1 MRKYLFLVAT
11 ATVLGFSSC
20 SEEDCN
26 HAGEGNSTIG
36 YSEIAGSWYDPI
48 ENEEVK
54 YTENGTFHDKYA
66 NNYRASHTEGR
77 YEINA
82 NKLTYTYKLMGQNQ
96 FTDFTL
102 TDYKPDYSISL
113 YSEKTG
119 RTVLYRIS
127 NIVNLDLGAEA
138 ELPCIG
144 LECTDS
150 RIVSIKDGLTAKSN
164 GMKGTVYI
172 KNLKGTYVKVTVGND
187 IDDLWMDYTKAIG
200 LTVAEMKDL
209 LGTPDELTENDAF
222 YTGVNTTHDMIK
234 YVGFSIENGVV
245 AGLGIFFKDGIS
257 EEEITTYLKDK
268 YFYNTEMGL
277 FTSHKS
283 LTASIFVAKYMK
295 DTNTLIFQKRPV
307 NIFDFTVL
315 FAKSRA
321 EIDRNFTGQQP
332 LAEAIDSVRY
342 AIPENSDLDLDYA
355 SFYFR
360 GKGRLMN
367 SFAVHYKESVS
378 PEDVTKYLKTKYEF
392 LQEIEMKGRKAE
404 VYQNSS
410 STYSIF
416 HYRDD
421 NRIEYY
427 DLTQQEITSSLFQQY
442 LPALGMTTSEFNSK
456 YPGGF
461 HYKNVIFFEMDNQY
475 AKQLYFIVS
484 ANSTISQYFFQL
496 NDDVDIKAIKEELN
510 AEFHLLSTYPDKA
523 QTTWINTEN
532 KADAT
537 IGVQLY
543 ENEKK
548 LYFFYLGE
556 TSK

>member
-1 MRKYLFLVAT
+1 MRKYLFLVAA

-36 YSEIAGSWYDPI
+36 YSEIAGSWYDPM

-66 NNYRASHTEGR
+66 NHYRASHTEGR

-96 FTDFTL
+96 FSDFTL
-102 TDYKPDYSISL
+102 IDYKPDYSISL
-113 YSEKTG
+113 YSEKIG
-119 RTVLYRIS
+119 KTVLYRIS
-127 NIVNLDLGAEA
+127 NVVNLDLGAEA
-138 ELPCIG
+138 ELPCSG
-144 LECTDS
+144 LESTDS
-150 RIVSIKDGLTAKSN
+150 RIVSIDGTTAKSN
-164 GMKGTVYI
+164 GMKGTVYL
-172 KNLKGTYVKVTVGND
+172 KNAQGTYVKVMVGND

-245 AGLGIFFKDGIS
+245 TGLGLFFKDGIS

-268 YFYNTEMGL
+268 YFYNTEMGM

-283 LTASIFVAKYMK
+283 LTASIFVAQYKE

-307 NIFDFTVL
+307 NIPDYTVL

-321 EIDRNFTGQQP
+321 DIDDIFAGQQP
-332 LAEAIDSVRY
+332 LAEANDSVRY
-342 AIPENSDLDLDYA
+342 AIPEDSDWDLDYA

-367 SFAVHYKESVS
+367 SFAVHCKEGVS
-378 PEDVTKYLKTKYEF
+378 PEDVTKYLNSMYEF
-392 LQEIEMKGRKAE
+392 IQEIDLNGRKADL
-404 VYQNSS
+404 YQNSS
-410 STYSIF
+410 YTYSIF

-427 DLTQQEITSSLFQQY
+427 DLNQQEITSSLFQQY
-442 LPALGMTTSEFNSK
+442 LPALGMTKTDFESK
-456 YPGGF
+456 YPGGYA
-461 HYKNVIFFEMDNQY
+461 YKNVIFFEMDNQY
-475 AKQLYFIVS
+475 AKQLYFVVS
-484 ANSTISQYFFQL
+484 DNSIISKYFFVL
-496 NDDVDIKAIKEELN
+496 NDDVDMKALKEELSS
-510 AEFHLLSTYPDKA
+510 EFHFLNTNSDKT

-532 KADAT
+532 REDAT

-543 ENEKK
+543 ENDKQ

-556 TSK
+556 P

>member
-1 MRKYLFLVAT
+1 MRKYLFLVAA

-96 FTDFTL
+96 FSDFTL

-113 YSEKTG
+113 YSEKIG
-119 RTVLYRIS
+119 KTVLYRIS
-127 NIVNLDLGAEA
+127 NVVNLDLGAEA
-138 ELPCIG
+138 ELPCSG
-144 LECTDS
+144 LESTDS
-150 RIVSIKDGLTAKSN
+150 RIVSIDGTTAKSN
-164 GMKGTVYI
+164 GMKGTVYL
-172 KNLKGTYVKVTVGND
+172 KNAQGTYVKVIVGND

-245 AGLGIFFKDGIS
+245 TGVGLFFKDGIS

-268 YFYNTEMGL
+268 YFYNTEMGM

-283 LTASIFVAKYMK
+283 LTASIFVAQYKE

-307 NIFDFTVL
+307 NIPDYTVL

-321 EIDRNFTGQQP
+321 DIDDIFAGQQP
-332 LAEAIDSVRY
+332 LAEANDSVRY
-342 AIPENSDLDLDYA
+342 AIPEDSDWDLDYA

-378 PEDVTKYLKTKYEF
+378 PEEVTKYLNSRYEF
-392 LQEIEMKGRKAE
+392 IQEIDLNGRKADL
-404 VYQNSS
+404 YQNSS
-410 STYSIF
+410 YTYSIF

-427 DLTQQEITSSLFQQY
+427 DLNQQEITSSLFQQY
-442 LPALGMTTSEFNSK
+442 LPALGMTKTDFESK
-456 YPGGF
+456 YPGGYA
-461 HYKNVIFFEMDNQY
+461 YKNVIFFEMDNQY
-475 AKQLYFIVS
+475 AKKLYFVVS
-484 ANSTISQYFFQL
+484 DNSIISKYFFVL
-496 NDDVDIKAIKEELN
+496 NDDVDMKALKEELSS
-510 AEFHLLSTYPDKA
+510 EFHFLNTNSDKG

-532 KADAT
+532 RADAT

-543 ENEKK
+543 ENDKQ

-556 TSK
+556 P

>member
-1 MRKYLFLVAT
+1 MRKYLFLVAA

-96 FTDFTL
+96 FSDFTL

-113 YSEKTG
+113 YSEKIG
-119 RTVLYRIS
+119 KTVLYRIS
-127 NIVNLDLGAEA
+127 NVVNLDLGDEA
-138 ELPCIG
+138 ELPCSG
-144 LECTDS
+144 LESTDS
-150 RIVSIKDGLTAKSN
+150 RIVSIDGTTAKSN
-164 GMKGTVYI
+164 GMKGTVYL
-172 KNLKGTYVKVTVGND
+172 KNAQGTYVKVMVGND

-245 AGLGIFFKDGIS
+245 TGLGLFFKDGIS

-268 YFYNTEMGL
+268 YFYNTEMGM

-283 LTASIFVAKYMK
+283 LTASIFVAQYKE

-307 NIFDFTVL
+307 NIPDFTVL

-321 EIDRNFTGQQP
+321 DIDDIFAGQQP
-332 LAEAIDSVRY
+332 LAEANDSVRY
-342 AIPENSDLDLDYA
+342 AIPEDSDWDLDYA

-367 SFAVHYKESVS
+367 SFAVHCKEGVS
-378 PEDVTKYLKTKYEF
+378 PEDVTKYLNSRYEF
-392 LQEIEMKGRKAE
+392 IQEIDLNGRKADL
-404 VYQNSS
+404 YQNSS
-410 STYSIF
+410 YTYSIF

-427 DLTQQEITSSLFQQY
+427 DLNQQEITSSLFQQY
-442 LPALGMTTSEFNSK
+442 LPALGMTKTDFESK
-456 YPGGF
+456 YPGGYP
-461 HYKNVIFFEMDNQY
+461 YKNVIFFDMDNQY
-475 AKQLYFIVS
+475 AKQLYFVVS
-484 ANSTISQYFFQL
+484 DNSIISKYFFVL
-496 NDDVDIKAIKEELN
+496 NDDVDMKALKEELSS
-510 AEFHLLSTYPDKA
+510 EFHFLNTNSDKG
-523 QTTWINTEN
+523 QTTWINTEDR
-532 KADAT
+532 ADAT

-543 ENEKK
+543 ENDKQ

-556 TSK
+556 P

>member
-1 MRKYLFLVAT
+1 MRKYLFLVAA

-96 FTDFTL
+96 FSDFTL
-102 TDYKPDYSISL
+102 TDYKPDYSITL
-113 YSEKTG
+113 YSDKIG
-119 RTVLYRIS
+119 KTVLYRIS
-127 NIVNLDLGAEA
+127 NVVNLDLGAEA
-138 ELPCIG
+138 ELPCSG
-144 LECTDS
+144 LESTDS
-150 RIVSIKDGLTAKSN
+150 RIVSIDGTTAKSN
-164 GMKGTVYI
+164 GMKGTVYL
-172 KNLKGTYVKVTVGND
+172 KNAQGTYVKVMVGND
-187 IDDLWMDYTKAIG
+187 IDDLWMDYSKAIG

-209 LGTPDELTENDAF
+209 LGTPDELTEKDAF

-245 AGLGIFFKDGIS
+245 VGLGIFFKAGIS
-257 EEEITTYLKDK
+257 EEEIINYLKDK

-283 LTASIFVAKYMK
+283 LTASIFVAQYKK

-307 NIFDFTVL
+307 NIPDYTVL

-321 EIDRNFTGQQP
+321 DIDLIFTGQQP
-332 LAEAIDSVRY
+332 LAEAKDSVRY
-342 AIPENSDLDLDYA
+342 AIPENSDWDLDYA

-367 SFAVHYKESVS
+367 SFAVHCKEGVS
-378 PEDVTKYLKTKYEF
+378 PEDVTKYLNSRYEF
-392 LQEIEMKGRKAE
+392 IQEIDLNGKKADL
-404 VYQNSS
+404 YQNSGY
-410 STYSIF
+410 TYSIF

-427 DLTQQEITSSLFQQY
+427 DLNQQEITSSLFQQY
-442 LPALGMTTSEFNSK
+442 LPTLGMTKTDFESK
-456 YPGGF
+456 YPGGYP
-461 HYKNVIFFEMDNQY
+461 YKNVIFFDMDNQY
-475 AKQLYFIVS
+475 AKQLYFVVS
-484 ANSTISQYFFQL
+484 DNSIISKYFFVL
-496 NDDVDIKAIKEELN
+496 NDDVDMKALKEELN
-510 AEFHLLSTYPDKA
+510 GEFHFLNTNPDKA

-532 KADAT
+532 REDAT

-543 ENEKK
+543 ENDKQ

-556 TSK
+556 Q

>member
-119 RTVLYRIS
+119 KTVLYRIS

-138 ELPCIG
+138 ELPCFG
-144 LECTDS
+144 LESTDS
-150 RIVSIKDGLTAKSN
+150 RIVSIDGITAKSN
-164 GMKGTVYI
+164 GMNGTVYI
-172 KNLKGTYVKVTVGND
+172 KNAQGTYVKVTVGND
-187 IDDLWMDYTKAIG
+187 IDDLWMDYSKAIG
-200 LTVAEMKDL
+200 LTVAEMKDM

-295 DTNTLIFQKRPV
+295 DSNTLIFQKRPV
-307 NIFDFTVL
+307 NIPDFTVM

-321 EIDRNFTGQQP
+321 EINRNFTGQQP

-392 LQEIEMKGRKAE
+392 LQEIEVMGRKAE
-404 VYQNSS
+404 AYQNSS
-410 STYSIF
+410 STYTIF
-416 HYRDD
+416 HYRDE

-484 ANSTISQYFFQL
+484 ANSTISQYYFQL
-496 NDDVDIKAIKEELN
+496 NDDVDIKAVKEELN
-510 AEFHLLSTYPDKA
+510 AEFHLLSTNPDKA

>member
-1 MRKYLFLVAT
+1 MRKYLFLVAA

-96 FTDFTL
+96 FSDFTL

-113 YSEKTG
+113 YSEKIG
-119 RTVLYRIS
+119 KTVLYRIS
-127 NIVNLDLGAEA
+127 NVVNLDLGAEA
-138 ELPCIG
+138 ELPCSG
-144 LECTDS
+144 LESTDS
-150 RIVSIKDGLTAKSN
+150 RIVSIDGTTAKSN
-164 GMKGTVYI
+164 GMKGTVYL
-172 KNLKGTYVKVTVGND
+172 KNAQGTYVKVMVGND

-245 AGLGIFFKDGIS
+245 TGLGIFFKDGIS

-268 YFYNTEMGL
+268 YFYNTEMGM

-283 LTASIFVAKYMK
+283 LTASIFVAQYKK

-307 NIFDFTVL
+307 NIPDYTVL

-321 EIDRNFTGQQP
+321 DIDDIFAGQQP
-332 LAEAIDSVRY
+332 LAEANDSVRY
-342 AIPENSDLDLDYA
+342 AIPEDSDWELDYA

-367 SFAVHYKESVS
+367 SFAVHCKEGVS
-378 PEDVTKYLKTKYEF
+378 PEDVTKYLNSMYEF
-392 LQEIEMKGRKAE
+392 IQEIDLNGRKADL
-404 VYQNSS
+404 YQNSS
-410 STYSIF
+410 YTYSIF

-427 DLTQQEITSSLFQQY
+427 DLNQQEITSSLFQQY
-442 LPALGMTTSEFNSK
+442 LPALGMTKTDFETK
-456 YPGGF
+456 YPGGYA
-461 HYKNVIFFEMDNQY
+461 YKNVIFFEMDNQY
-475 AKQLYFIVS
+475 AKQLYFVVS
-484 ANSTISQYFFQL
+484 DNSIISKYFFVL
-496 NDDVDIKAIKEELN
+496 NDDVDMKALKEELSS
-510 AEFHLLSTYPDKA
+510 EFHFLNTNSDKG

-532 KADAT
+532 RADAT

-543 ENEKK
+543 ENDKQ

-556 TSK
+556 P

>member
-96 FTDFTL
+96 FSDFTL
-102 TDYKPDYSISL
+102 TDYKPDYSITL
-113 YSEKTG
+113 YSDKIG
-119 RTVLYRIS
+119 KTVLYRIS
-127 NIVNLDLGAEA
+127 NVVNIDLGAEA
-138 ELPCIG
+138 ELPCSG
-144 LECTDS
+144 LESTDS
-150 RIVSIKDGLTAKSN
+150 RIVSIDGTTAKSN
-164 GMKGTVYI
+164 GMKGTVYL
-172 KNLKGTYVKVTVGND
+172 KNAQGTYVKVIVGND
-187 IDDLWMDYTKAIG
+187 IDDLWMDYSKAIG

-245 AGLGIFFKDGIS
+245 TGLGLFFKDGIS
-257 EEEITTYLKDK
+257 EEEITEYLKDK

-283 LTASIFVAKYMK
+283 LTASIFVAQYMK

-307 NIFDFTVL
+307 NIPDYTVL

-321 EIDRNFTGQQP
+321 DIDRIFTGQQP
-332 LAEAIDSVRY
+332 LAEAKDSVRY
-342 AIPENSDLDLDYA
+342 AIPENSDWDLDYA

-367 SFAVHYKESVS
+367 SFAIHYKESVS
-378 PEDVTKYLKTKYEF
+378 PEDVTKHLKSKYEF
-392 LQEIEMKGRKAE
+392 LQEIEMMGRKAE
-404 VYQNSS
+404 MYQNSS
-410 STYSIF
+410 STYTIF

-427 DLTQQEITSSLFQQY
+427 DLTQQEITSSLFQKH
-442 LPALGMTTSEFNSK
+442 LPALGMTTSEFESK

-461 HYKNVIFFEMDNQY
+461 LYKNVIFFEMDNQY
-475 AKQLYFIVS
+475 AKQLYFVVS
-484 ANSTISQYFFQL
+484 DNSTISQYFFVL
-496 NDDVDIKAIKEELN
+496 NDDVDMKAMKEELN
-510 AEFHLLSTYPDKA
+510 GEFHFLNTNPDKA

-532 KADAT
+532 REDAT

-543 ENEKK
+543 ENENR

-556 TSK
+556 SSK

>member
-1 MRKYLFLVAT
+1 MRKYLFLVAA

-96 FTDFTL
+96 FSDFTL

-113 YSEKTG
+113 YSEKIG
-119 RTVLYRIS
+119 KTVLYRIS
-127 NIVNLDLGAEA
+127 NVVNLDLGAEA
-138 ELPCIG
+138 ELPCSG
-144 LECTDS
+144 LESTDS
-150 RIVSIKDGLTAKSN
+150 RIVSIDGTTAKSN
-164 GMKGTVYI
+164 GMKGTVYL
-172 KNLKGTYVKVTVGND
+172 KNAQGTYVKVMVGND

-200 LTVAEMKDL
+200 LTVAGMKDL
-209 LGTPDELTENDAF
+209 LGTPDELTEKDAF

-245 AGLGIFFKDGIS
+245 TGLGLFFKDGIS

-268 YFYNTEMGL
+268 YFYNTEMGM

-283 LTASIFVAKYMK
+283 LTASIFVAQYKE

-307 NIFDFTVL
+307 NIPDYTVL

-321 EIDRNFTGQQP
+321 DIDDIFAGQQP
-332 LAEAIDSVRY
+332 LAEANDSVRY
-342 AIPENSDLDLDYA
+342 AIPEDSDWDLDYA

-367 SFAVHYKESVS
+367 SFAVHCKEGVS
-378 PEDVTKYLKTKYEF
+378 PEDVTKYLNSRYEF
-392 LQEIEMKGRKAE
+392 IQEIDLNGRKADL
-404 VYQNSS
+404 YQNSS
-410 STYSIF
+410 YTYSIF

-427 DLTQQEITSSLFQQY
+427 DLTQQEMTSSLFQQY
-442 LPALGMTTSEFNSK
+442 LPALGMTKTDFESK
-456 YPGGF
+456 YPGGYA
-461 HYKNVIFFEMDNQY
+461 YKNVIFFDMDNQY
-475 AKQLYFIVS
+475 AKQLYFVVS
-484 ANSTISQYFFQL
+484 DNSIISKYFFVL
-496 NDDVDIKAIKEELN
+496 NDDVDMKALKEELSS
-510 AEFHLLSTYPDKA
+510 EFHFLNTNPDKA

-532 KADAT
+532 RADAT

-543 ENEKK
+543 ENDKQ

-556 TSK
+556 P

>member
-1 MRKYLFLVAT
+1 MRKYLFLVAA

-66 NNYRASHTEGR
+66 NHYRASHTEGR

-96 FTDFTL
+96 FSDFTL

-113 YSEKTG
+113 YSEKIG
-119 RTVLYRIS
+119 KTVLYRIS
-127 NIVNLDLGAEA
+127 NVVNLDLGAEA
-138 ELPCIG
+138 ELPCSG
-144 LECTDS
+144 LESTDS
-150 RIVSIKDGLTAKSN
+150 RIVSIDGTTAKSN
-164 GMKGTVYI
+164 GMKGTVYL
-172 KNLKGTYVKVTVGND
+172 KNAQGTYVKVIVGND

-200 LTVAEMKDL
+200 LTVAEMKYL
-209 LGTPDELTENDAF
+209 LGTPDELTEKDAF

-245 AGLGIFFKDGIS
+245 TGLGLFFKDGIS

-268 YFYNTEMGL
+268 YFYNTEMGM

-283 LTASIFVAKYMK
+283 LTASIFVAQYKE

-307 NIFDFTVL
+307 NIPDYTVL

-321 EIDRNFTGQQP
+321 DIDDVFAGQQP
-332 LAEAIDSVRY
+332 LAEANDSVRY
-342 AIPENSDLDLDYA
+342 AIPEDSDWELDYA

-367 SFAVHYKESVS
+367 SFAVHCKEGVS
-378 PEDVTKYLKTKYEF
+378 PEDVTKYLNSMYEF
-392 LQEIEMKGRKAE
+392 IQEIDLNGRKADL
-404 VYQNSS
+404 YQNSS
-410 STYSIF
+410 YTYSIF

-427 DLTQQEITSSLFQQY
+427 DLNQQEITSSLFQQY
-442 LPALGMTTSEFNSK
+442 LPALGMTKTDFESK
-456 YPGGF
+456 YPGGYA
-461 HYKNVIFFEMDNQY
+461 YKNVIFFEMDNQY
-475 AKQLYFIVS
+475 AKQLYFVVS
-484 ANSTISQYFFQL
+484 DNSIISKYFFVL
-496 NDDVDIKAIKEELN
+496 NDDVDMKALKEELSS
-510 AEFHLLSTYPDKA
+510 EFHFLNTNSDKA

-532 KADAT
+532 RADAT

-543 ENEKK
+543 ENDKQ

-556 TSK
+556 P

>member
-1 MRKYLFLVAT
+1 MRKYLFLVAA

-54 YTENGTFHDKYA
+54 YTANGTFHDKYA
-66 NNYRASHTEGR
+66 NHYRASHTEGR

-96 FTDFTL
+96 FSDFTL

-113 YSEKTG
+113 YSDKIG
-119 RTVLYRIS
+119 KTVLYRIS
-127 NIVNLDLGAEA
+127 NVVNLDLGAEA
-138 ELPCIG
+138 ELPCSG
-144 LECTDS
+144 LESTDS
-150 RIVSIKDGLTAKSN
+150 RIVSIDGTTAKSN
-164 GMKGTVYI
+164 GMKGTVYL
-172 KNLKGTYVKVTVGND
+172 KNAQGTYVKVMVGND

-245 AGLGIFFKDGIS
+245 TGLGLFFKDGIS

-268 YFYNTEMGL
+268 YFYNTEMGM

-283 LTASIFVAKYMK
+283 LTASIFVAQFKK

-307 NIFDFTVL
+307 NIPDYTVL

-321 EIDRNFTGQQP
+321 DIDDIFAGQQP
-332 LAEAIDSVRY
+332 LAEANDSVRY
-342 AIPENSDLDLDYA
+342 AIPEDSDWDLDYA

-367 SFAVHYKESVS
+367 SFAVHCKEGVS
-378 PEDVTKYLKTKYEF
+378 PEEVTKYLNSMYEF
-392 LQEIEMKGRKAE
+392 IQEIDLNGRKADL
-404 VYQNSS
+404 YQNSS
-410 STYSIF
+410 YTYSIF

-427 DLTQQEITSSLFQQY
+427 DLNQQEITSSLFQQY
-442 LPALGMTTSEFNSK
+442 LPTLGMTKTDFESK
-456 YPGGF
+456 YPGGYP
-461 HYKNVIFFEMDNQY
+461 YKNVIFFEMDNQY
-475 AKQLYFIVS
+475 AKQLYFVVS
-484 ANSTISQYFFQL
+484 DNSIISKYFFVL
-496 NDDVDIKAIKEELN
+496 NDDVDMKALKEELSS
-510 AEFHLLSTYPDKA
+510 EFHFLNTNQDKA

-532 KADAT
+532 REDAT

-543 ENEKK
+543 ENDKQ

-556 TSK
+556 P

>member
-11 ATVLGFSSC
+11 AIVLGFSSC

-36 YSEIAGSWYDPI
+36 YSEIAGLWYDPI

-96 FTDFTL
+96 FSDFTL
-102 TDYKPDYSISL
+102 TDYKPDYSITL
-113 YSEKTG
+113 YSDKIG
-119 RTVLYRIS
+119 KTVLYRIS
-127 NIVNLDLGAEA
+127 NVVNLDLGAEA
-138 ELPCIG
+138 ELPCSG
-144 LECTDS
+144 LESTDS
-150 RIVSIKDGLTAKSN
+150 RIVSIDGTTAKSN
-164 GMKGTVYI
+164 GMKGTVYL
-172 KNLKGTYVKVTVGND
+172 KNAQGTYVKVIVGND
-187 IDDLWMDYTKAIG
+187 IDDLWMDYSKVIG

-209 LGTPDELTENDAF
+209 FGTPDELTENDAF

-245 AGLGIFFKDGIS
+245 AGFGIFFKAGIS
-257 EEEITTYLKDK
+257 EEEIINYLKDK
-268 YFYNTEMGL
+268 YFYNTEIGL

-283 LTASIFVAKYMK
+283 LTASIFVAQYKK

-307 NIFDFTVL
+307 NIPDYTVL

-321 EIDRNFTGQQP
+321 DIDRIFTGQQP
-332 LAEAIDSVRY
+332 LAEAKDSVRY
-342 AIPENSDLDLDYA
+342 AIPENSDWDLDYA

-378 PEDVTKYLKTKYEF
+378 PDDVTKYLKSKYEF
-392 LQEIEMKGRKAE
+392 LQEVEMMGKKAE
-404 VYQNSS
+404 MYQNSS
-410 STYSIF
+410 STYTIF

-427 DLTQQEITSSLFQQY
+427 DLTQQEITSSLFQKY
-442 LPALGMTTSEFNSK
+442 LPALGMTTSEFESK

-461 HYKNVIFFEMDNQY
+461 LYKNVIFFEMDNQY
-475 AKQLYFIVS
+475 AKQLYFVVS
-484 ANSTISQYFFQL
+484 DNSTISQYFFQL
-496 NDDVDIKAIKEELN
+496 NDDVDMKAMKEELN
-510 AEFHLLSTYPDKA
+510 GEFHLLSTNPDKT

-532 KADAT
+532 RADAT

-556 TSK
+556 SSK

>member
-1 MRKYLFLVAT
+1 MRKYLFLVAA

-96 FTDFTL
+96 FSDFTL
-102 TDYKPDYSISL
+102 TDYKPDYSITL
-113 YSEKTG
+113 YSDKIG
-119 RTVLYRIS
+119 KTVLYRIS
-127 NIVNLDLGAEA
+127 NVVNLDLGAEA
-138 ELPCIG
+138 ELPCSG
-144 LECTDS
+144 LESTDS
-150 RIVSIKDGLTAKSN
+150 RIVSIDGTTAKSN
-164 GMKGTVYI
+164 GMKGTVYL
-172 KNLKGTYVKVTVGND
+172 KNAQGTYVKVIVGND
-187 IDDLWMDYTKAIG
+187 IDDLWMDYSKAIG

-209 LGTPDELTENDAF
+209 FGTPDELTENDAF

-245 AGLGIFFKDGIS
+245 VGLGLFFKAGIS
-257 EEEITTYLKDK
+257 EEEIINYLKDK

-283 LTASIFVAKYMK
+283 LTASIFVAQYKK

-307 NIFDFTVL
+307 NIPDYTVL

-321 EIDRNFTGQQP
+321 DIDLIFTGQQP
-332 LAEAIDSVRY
+332 LAEAKDSVRY
-342 AIPENSDLDLDYA
+342 AIPENSDWDLDYA

-378 PEDVTKYLKTKYEF
+378 PEDVTKYLKSKYEF
-392 LQEIEMKGRKAE
+392 LQEIEMMGRKAE
-404 VYQNSS
+404 MYQNSS
-410 STYSIF
+410 STYTIF

-427 DLTQQEITSSLFQQY
+427 DLTQQEITSSLFQKY
-442 LPALGMTTSEFNSK
+442 LPALGMTTSEFESK

-461 HYKNVIFFEMDNQY
+461 LYKNVIFFEMDNQY
-475 AKQLYFIVS
+475 AKQLYFVVS
-484 ANSTISQYFFQL
+484 DNSIISKYFFVL
-496 NDDVDIKAIKEELN
+496 NDDVDMKALKEELN
-510 AEFHLLSTYPDKA
+510 GEFHFLNTNQDKA

-532 KADAT
+532 REDAT

-543 ENEKK
+543 ENDKQ

-556 TSK
+556 Q

>member
-11 ATVLGFSSC
+11 ATVFGFSSC

-48 ENEEVK
+48 MNEEVK

-66 NNYRASHTEGR
+66 NNSGASHTEGR

-96 FTDFTL
+96 FTDFKL

-119 RTVLYRIS
+119 KTVLYRIS
-127 NIVNLDLGAEA
+127 NIVNLDLGAET
-138 ELPCIG
+138 ELPCFG
-144 LECTDS
+144 LESTDS
-150 RIVSIKDGLTAKSN
+150 RIVSIDGITAKSN

-172 KNLKGTYVKVTVGND
+172 KNAQGTYVKVTVGND
-187 IDDLWMDYTKAIG
+187 IDDLWMDYSKAIG
-200 LTVAEMKDL
+200 LTVAEMKDM
-209 LGTPDELTENDAF
+209 LGTPDEFAEDAAF
-222 YTGVNTTHDMIK
+222 YTAVNKTHDMIK
-234 YVGFSIENGVV
+234 WVGFFIENGVV
-245 AGLGIFFKDGIS
+245 TELGIFFKDGIS

-268 YFYNTEMGL
+268 YFYNTEMEL

-283 LTASIFVAKYMK
+283 LTASIFVAEYMK
-295 DTNTLIFQKRPV
+295 DTNTLIIVKRPV
-307 NIFDFTVL
+307 NIPDFTVM

-342 AIPENSDLDLDYA
+342 AIPENSDWDLDYA

-360 GKGRLMN
+360 GKGGLMN

-392 LQEIEMKGRKAE
+392 LQEIEVMGRKAE

-442 LPALGMTTSEFNSK
+442 LPALGMTTSEFESK

-484 ANSTISQYFFQL
+484 ANSTISQYYFQL
-496 NDDVDIKAIKEELN
+496 NDDVDIKAVKEELN
-510 AEFHLLSTYPDKA
+510 AEFHLLSTNPDKA

-543 ENEKK
+543 ENENK

>member
-1 MRKYLFLVAT
+1 MRKYLFLVAA

-96 FTDFTL
+96 FSDFTL

-113 YSEKTG
+113 YSEKIG
-119 RTVLYRIS
+119 KTVLYRIS
-127 NIVNLDLGAEA
+127 NVVNLDLGAEA
-138 ELPCIG
+138 ELPCSG
-144 LECTDS
+144 LESTDS
-150 RIVSIKDGLTAKSN
+150 RIVSIDGTTAKSN
-164 GMKGTVYI
+164 GMKGTVYL
-172 KNLKGTYVKVTVGND
+172 KNAQGTYVKVMVGND

-245 AGLGIFFKDGIS
+245 TGLGLFFKDGIS

-268 YFYNTEMGL
+268 YFYNTEMGM

-283 LTASIFVAKYMK
+283 LTASIFVAQYKE

-307 NIFDFTVL
+307 NIPDYTVL

-321 EIDRNFTGQQP
+321 DIDDIFAGQQP
-332 LAEAIDSVRY
+332 LAEANDSVRY
-342 AIPENSDLDLDYA
+342 AIPEDSDWDLDYA

-367 SFAVHYKESVS
+367 SFAVHCKEGVS
-378 PEDVTKYLKTKYEF
+378 PEDVTKYLNSRYEF
-392 LQEIEMKGRKAE
+392 IQEIDLNGRKADL
-404 VYQNSS
+404 YQNSS
-410 STYSIF
+410 YTYSIF

-427 DLTQQEITSSLFQQY
+427 DLNQQEITSSLFQQY
-442 LPALGMTTSEFNSK
+442 LPALGMTKTDFESK
-456 YPGGF
+456 YPGGYP
-461 HYKNVIFFEMDNQY
+461 YKNVIFFEMDNQY
-475 AKQLYFIVS
+475 AKQLYFVVS
-484 ANSTISQYFFQL
+484 DNSIISKYFFVL
-496 NDDVDIKAIKEELN
+496 NDDVDMKALKEELSS
-510 AEFHLLSTYPDKA
+510 EFHFLNTNQDKT

-532 KADAT
+532 RADAT

-543 ENEKK
+543 ENDKQ

-556 TSK
+556 

>member
-26 HAGEGNSTIG
+26 HAGGGNSTIG

-96 FTDFTL
+96 FSDFTL
-102 TDYKPDYSISL
+102 TDYKPDYSITL
-113 YSEKTG
+113 YSDKIG
-119 RTVLYRIS
+119 KTVLYRIS
-127 NIVNLDLGAEA
+127 NVVNLDLGAEA
-138 ELPCIG
+138 ELPCSG
-144 LECTDS
+144 LESTDS
-150 RIVSIKDGLTAKSN
+150 RIVSIDGTTAKSN
-164 GMKGTVYI
+164 GMKGTVYL
-172 KNLKGTYVKVTVGND
+172 KNAQGTYVKVIVGND
-187 IDDLWMDYTKAIG
+187 IDDLWMDYSKAIG

-209 LGTPDELTENDAF
+209 LGTPDELTEKDAF

-245 AGLGIFFKDGIS
+245 VGLGIFFKAGIS
-257 EEEITTYLKDK
+257 EEEITNYLKDK
-268 YFYNTEMGL
+268 YFYNTEIGL

-283 LTASIFVAKYMK
+283 LTASIFVAQYKK

-307 NIFDFTVL
+307 NIPDYTVL

-321 EIDRNFTGQQP
+321 DIDLIFTGQQP
-332 LAEAIDSVRY
+332 LAEAKDSVRY
-342 AIPENSDLDLDYA
+342 AIQEDSDWDLDYA

-367 SFAVHYKESVS
+367 SFAVHYKEGVS
-378 PEDVTKYLKTKYEF
+378 PEDVTKYLNSRYEF
-392 LQEIEMKGRKAE
+392 IQEIDLNGRKADL
-404 VYQNSS
+404 YQNSS
-410 STYSIF
+410 YTYSIF

-427 DLTQQEITSSLFQQY
+427 DLTQQEITSSLFQKY
-442 LPALGMTTSEFNSK
+442 LPALGMTTSEFESK

-461 HYKNVIFFEMDNQY
+461 LYKNVIFFEMDNQY
-475 AKQLYFIVS
+475 AKQLYFVVS
-484 ANSTISQYFFQL
+484 DNSTISQYFFQL
-496 NDDVDIKAIKEELN
+496 KDDVDMKAIKEELN

-532 KADAT
+532 RADAT

-543 ENEKK
+543 ENEKR

-556 TSK
+556 SSK

>member
-1 MRKYLFLVAT
+1 MRKYLFLVAA

-96 FTDFTL
+96 FSDFTL
-102 TDYKPDYSISL
+102 TDYKPDYSITL
-113 YSEKTG
+113 YSDKIG
-119 RTVLYRIS
+119 KTVLYRIS
-127 NIVNLDLGAEA
+127 NVVNLDLGAEA
-138 ELPCIG
+138 ELPCSG
-144 LECTDS
+144 LESTDS
-150 RIVSIKDGLTAKSN
+150 RIVSIDGTTAKSN
-164 GMKGTVYI
+164 GMKGTVYL
-172 KNLKGTYVKVTVGND
+172 KNAQGTYVKVIVGND
-187 IDDLWMDYTKAIG
+187 IDDLWMDYSKAIG

-245 AGLGIFFKDGIS
+245 AGLGIFFKAGIS
-257 EEEITTYLKDK
+257 EEGIINYLKDK
-268 YFYNTEMGL
+268 YFYNTEIGL

-283 LTASIFVAKYMK
+283 LTASIFVAQYKK

-307 NIFDFTVL
+307 NIPDYTVL

-321 EIDRNFTGQQP
+321 DIDLIFTGQRP
-332 LAEAIDSVRY
+332 LAEAKDSVRY
-342 AIPENSDLDLDYA
+342 AIPENSDWDLDYA

-367 SFAVHYKESVS
+367 SFAVHYKEGVS
-378 PEDVTKYLKTKYEF
+378 PEDVTKYLKSKYEF
-392 LQEIEMKGRKAE
+392 LQEIEIMGRKAE
-404 VYQNSS
+404 MYQNSS
-410 STYSIF
+410 STYTIF

-427 DLTQQEITSSLFQQY
+427 DLTQ
-442 LPALGMTTSEFNSK
+442 
-456 YPGGF
+456 
-461 HYKNVIFFEMDNQY
+461 
-475 AKQLYFIVS
+475 
-484 ANSTISQYFFQL
+484 
-496 NDDVDIKAIKEELN
+496 
-510 AEFHLLSTYPDKA
+510 
-523 QTTWINTEN
+523 
-532 KADAT
+532 
-537 IGVQLY
+537 
-543 ENEKK
+543 
-548 LYFFYLGE
+548 
-556 TSK
+556 

>member
-1 MRKYLFLVAT
+1 MRKYLFLVAA

-96 FTDFTL
+96 FSDFTL

-113 YSEKTG
+113 YSEKLG
-119 RTVLYRIS
+119 KTVLYRIS
-127 NIVNLDLGAEA
+127 NVVNLDLGAEA
-138 ELPCIG
+138 ELPCSG
-144 LECTDS
+144 LESTDS
-150 RIVSIKDGLTAKSN
+150 RIVSIDGTTAKSN
-164 GMKGTVYI
+164 GMKGTVYL
-172 KNLKGTYVKVTVGND
+172 KNAQGTYVKVMVGND

-200 LTVAEMKDL
+200 LTVAGMKDL
-209 LGTPDELTENDAF
+209 LGTPDELTEKDAF
-222 YTGVNTTHDMIK
+222 YTGINTTHDMIK

-245 AGLGIFFKDGIS
+245 TGLGLFFKDGIS

-268 YFYNTEMGL
+268 YFYNTEMGM

-283 LTASIFVAKYMK
+283 LTASIFVAQYKE

-307 NIFDFTVL
+307 NIPDFTVL

-321 EIDRNFTGQQP
+321 DIDDIFAGQQP
-332 LAEAIDSVRY
+332 LAEANDSVRY
-342 AIPENSDLDLDYA
+342 AIPEDSDWELDYA

-367 SFAVHYKESVS
+367 SFAVHCKEGVS
-378 PEDVTKYLKTKYEF
+378 PEDVMKYLNSRYEF
-392 LQEIEMKGRKAE
+392 IQEIDLNGRKADL
-404 VYQNSS
+404 YQNSS
-410 STYSIF
+410 YTYSIF

-427 DLTQQEITSSLFQQY
+427 DLNQQEITSSLFQQY
-442 LPALGMTTSEFNSK
+442 LPALGMTKTDFETK
-456 YPGGF
+456 YPGGYA
-461 HYKNVIFFEMDNQY
+461 YKNVIFFEMDNQY
-475 AKQLYFIVS
+475 AKQLYFVVS
-484 ANSTISQYFFQL
+484 DNSIISKYFFVL
-496 NDDVDIKAIKEELN
+496 NDDVDMKALKEELSS
-510 AEFHLLSTYPDKA
+510 EFHFLNTNPDKA

-532 KADAT
+532 RADAT

-543 ENEKK
+543 ENDKQ

-556 TSK
+556 P

>member
-1 MRKYLFLVAT
+1 MRKYLFLVAA

-66 NNYRASHTEGR
+66 NHYRASHTEGR

-96 FTDFTL
+96 FSDFTL

-113 YSEKTG
+113 YSEKIG
-119 RTVLYRIS
+119 KTVLYRIS
-127 NIVNLDLGAEA
+127 NVVNLDLGAEA
-138 ELPCIG
+138 ELPCSG
-144 LECTDS
+144 LESTDS
-150 RIVSIKDGLTAKSN
+150 RIVSIDGTTAKSN
-164 GMKGTVYI
+164 GMKGTVYL
-172 KNLKGTYVKVTVGND
+172 KNAQGTYIKVMVGND

-209 LGTPDELTENDAF
+209 LGTPDELTEKDAF

-245 AGLGIFFKDGIS
+245 TGLGLFFKDGIS

-268 YFYNTEMGL
+268 YFYNTEMGM

-283 LTASIFVAKYMK
+283 LTASIFVAQYKE

-307 NIFDFTVL
+307 NIPDYTVL

-321 EIDRNFTGQQP
+321 DIDDIFAGQQP
-332 LAEAIDSVRY
+332 LAEANDSVRY
-342 AIPENSDLDLDYA
+342 AIPEDSDWDLDYA

-367 SFAVHYKESVS
+367 SFAVHCKEGVS
-378 PEDVTKYLKTKYEF
+378 PEDVTKYLNSRYEF
-392 LQEIEMKGRKAE
+392 IQEIDLNGRKADL
-404 VYQNSS
+404 YQNSS
-410 STYSIF
+410 YTYSIF

-427 DLTQQEITSSLFQQY
+427 DLNQQEITSSLFQQY
-442 LPALGMTTSEFNSK
+442 LPALGMTKTDFESK
-456 YPGGF
+456 YPGGYA
-461 HYKNVIFFEMDNQY
+461 YKNVIFFEMDNQY
-475 AKQLYFIVS
+475 AKQLYFVVS
-484 ANSTISQYFFQL
+484 DNSIISKYFFVL
-496 NDDVDIKAIKEELN
+496 NDDVDMKALKEELSS
-510 AEFHLLSTYPDKA
+510 EFHFLNTNSDKA

-532 KADAT
+532 RADAT

-543 ENEKK
+543 ENDKQ

-556 TSK
+556 P